1 MNDIY
6 EINLKSDIT
15 PFTRSGEFGTVSPES
30 GTIVTDA
37 AIYASMGQL
46 TDLSDNLLN
55 TLFAKSRTI
64 EARMSETTTLLHL
77 VELVEKY
84 VLSDE
89 FRVVVFWAELIE
101 WAYLRNLPDISDVA
115 EMNYKCAKHWFMTDQ
130 SKLCWLSVKRSLRS
144 LPGKPPTH

>member
-1 MNDIY
+1 MTDMY
-6 EINLKSDIT
+6 EISLSSDIT
-15 PFTRSGEFGTVSPES
+15 PFTRSGDFGTVSPES
-30 GTIVTDA
+30 GTIVTDS

-64 EARMSETTTLLHL
+64 EARMSENTSLWHL
-77 VELVEKY
+77 TELVEKY
-84 VLSDE
+84 VLSDA

-101 WAYLRNLPDISDVA
+101 WAYMRDLPDISDVA

-130 SKLCWLSVKRSLRS
+130 SQLSWESVKNCLSS
-144 LPGKPPTH
+144 LPA